1 MDSVGSYTLLLT
13 SRGLVGASLQLLKQI
28 QTQVSSPCVS
38 PSRYQPPFAVQPSQ
52 TPPRGVPGAARPVMG
67 GAALSPPNRRGVCGR
82 TAQTKY
88 IKKEIAAA
96 DLVQLESL
104 VDELGDRL
112 ADLQDRYTAGVRP
125 VLGGLS
131 PPAQPAAAT
140 LTRSPKL
147 LKEEGRR
154 LASG

>member
-13 SRGLVGASLQLLKQI
+13 SRGLVGASLQLLTQI
-28 QTQVSSPCVS
+28 QTQVSSPCAS
-38 PSRYQPPFAVQPSQ
+38 PSGISYRLRPSLVRH
-52 TPPRGVPGAARPVMG
+52 TPRGVPGAARPVTG
-67 GAALSPPNRRGVCGR
+67 GAALPPPNRRGVCGR